1 MRWNVLVDLS
11 NAQVGFLIKLKSI
24 IDKGAILSKFKC
36 LQNTEI
42 EKVSF
47 HYWLKKKMHAQ
58 SKINPLKLT
67 SHKAKLSYWHQNIL
81 SSSVLVL

>member
-1 MRWNVLVDLS
+1 MEC
-11 NAQVGFLIKLKSI
+11 VGGSFKCTSRILDEIKEHI

-36 LQNTEI
+36 LQHTEI